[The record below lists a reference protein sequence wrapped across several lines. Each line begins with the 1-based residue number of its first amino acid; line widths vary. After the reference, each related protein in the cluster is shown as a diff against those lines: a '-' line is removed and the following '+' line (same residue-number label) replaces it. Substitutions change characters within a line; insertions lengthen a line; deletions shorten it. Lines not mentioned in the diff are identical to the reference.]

1 MAHVGTITGSMVLDP
16 SAYIAGLNRAA
27 QHTAAFQS
35 SIQAGTAGINA
46 FAKASQSMA
55 VGMSRL
61 NGSVYAS
68 MTAFYALS
76 RVVSSS
82 LGVFEEY
89 NNIIARISATAD
101 LSINSVTALS
111 ESFKKLNRELGGS
124 RTDLMKGVYRAV
136 QANFTTPEEFMP
148 IGAAAM
154 RLRTASGREID
165 TTKSADVISVIRNAL
180 GIKSGREGFITD
192 MLLRGRDIGR
202 YELTEMAS
210 ALGIPITLFG
220 NQFSAKLGP
229 EETLRQLIAILSS
242 ATQTGL
248 NPRTAAT
255 GTRRM
260 VEKTTRLMKYPEGIG
275 KNLTTALR
283 SMGFSSIS
291 EALNQGP
298 MAFLETISRLTGGS
312 PEALTHLGYGSRDI
326 MLLTSALRNNMGQT
340 REFYGKLA
348 PGEIG
353 GTTDKYLDRHKQT
366 WWYQRDRLRSAYE
379 DSQLKLMQAMIPV
392 LSSFAN
398 SLEVVNDL
406 FQALAPSIKRLIGLM
421 TIGAGFSILRNFYVR
436 STGGKFGAQG
446 SDNLMKNLPVMGA
459 WTPRTAD
466 YYGLRRIIVP
476 NKYVPPVKSPIGNQ
490 IYSGFGNIFRI
501 AHPSYYGGGISSVG
515 WRPLDS
521 NNAQGH
527 LIPIIPTP
535 QKIMPY
541 NIQNLNRKYN
551 SAFMNPNAKH
561 LNRVQIKS
569 KPFSVKAEQQR
580 AIDLYNWNL
589 RREALIAQNLALSAY
604 LRNAYG
610 PNRVLE
616 QATREM
622 QERWMW
628 GNQRRADGRPMY
640 TRGPVKK
647 YRLPPMRSSM
657 GMNKDWSSGR
667 SFVGQAIREGYPRMR
682 DNFYDSAFR
691 FLGRASD
698 NVQRFSE
705 GYGKAKGWLKESWLG
720 KGGAF
725 AFGGNEYRL
734 NRIQKMY
741 DARIEAANKAFVSGG
756 AGADRGADWMRDTA
770 RQVGVNPMAASRIAA
785 QHFNSTM
792 DQVTKNFNKAT
803 ASAANTAKWMSRV
816 SGVMSGLGSIGNLV
830 ALGAVIQLLS
840 DFINGLNSPK
850 PATKSGGV
858 IDLSK
863 AGKLHSI
870 NMLNPGNIW
879 DNIRFAADLI
889 GTTSDVGFDWL
900 SGGERNLA
908 EEVVDS
914 IHQRALKKGRIPKED
929 LSSNL
934 LQRLG
939 FDILRVTGIGG
950 FLNPSLF
957 EIMSTRKATLS
968 DSLERALRENFS
980 PLEQRQLRL
989 AGYGKMTPEL
999 QRSFEE
1005 FLKSGKLG
1013 NKYEGITHKDFGQR
1027 TNIPGRDPNETGYDI
1042 QTEFLTSF
1050 LKEMSSLGETIKK
1063 TTSSVKSF
1071 NMTAKQTD
1079 HIIEY
1084 LKNNYREYFLSFVSG
1099 AKQIETRGMLYD
1111 QQADRSLT
1119 PNEQSIWQSSGYR
1132 EKMAL
1137 AASDLFTPKHR
1148 FGGEDKFASFEN
1160 WAKQQKENERY
1171 SGFSEYEDAK
1181 RNYFKASSNE
1191 QTASML
1197 AVLLPKLA
1205 TLSTSDARKQL
1216 EGIYGGK
1223 LNLDNVG
1230 IDRLRN
1236 TDLSRYFSEKPRDQ
1250 LNSKSQFMSYGTT
1263 ETYNSIISMTPPE
1276 IIELQANRQAIL
1288 DLQEAITQNSDKLLR
1303 DFDGKFEKFVADKL
1317 DKIVEN
1323 TAILANAA
1331 LFGNTPDLVSSLDNG

>member
-1 MAHVGTITGSMVLDP
+1 MVLDP

-27 QHTAAFQS
+27 QHTAAFQN

-101 LSINSVTALS
+101 LSISSVTALS

-124 RTDLMKGVYRAV
+124 RIDLMKGVYRAV

-312 PEALTHLGYGSRDI
+312 PEALTQMGYGSRDI

-340 REFYGKLA
+340 REFYSKLA

-366 WWYQRDRLRSAYE
+366 WWYQRDRLRSAYL
-379 DSQLKLMQAMIPV
+379 DSQLKLMEAMIPV
-392 LSSFAN
+392 MSSFAN

-446 SDNLMKNLPVMGA
+446 SDNLMKNLPVMGVG
-459 WTPRTAD
+459 TPRTAD
-466 YYGLRRIIVP
+466 YYGLRRVIVP

-521 NNAQGH
+521 NNAQGQ

-569 KPFSVKAEQQR
+569 KSFSVKAEQQR

-589 RREALIAQNLALSAY
+589 QREALIAQNRARSSY

-610 PNRVLE
+610 PNRVLG

-622 QERWMW
+622 QEQWMW

-640 TRGPVKK
+640 TRAPDKK
-647 YRLPPMRSSM
+647 YRLPPMQSSM

-667 SFVGQAIREGYPRMR
+667 SFVGQAIREGYHRMKN
-682 DNFYDSAFR
+682 NFYDYAFR

-705 GYGKAKGWLKESWLG
+705 GYGKAKGWLKDSWLG

-741 DARIEAANKAFVSGG
+741 DARIEAANKAFVSGK
-756 AGADRGADWMRDTA
+756 AGADRGADWMRDIA
-770 RQVGVNPMAASRIAA
+770 RQSGVNPMAASRIAA

-792 DQVTKNFNKAT
+792 EQVTKNFNKAT

-816 SGVMSGLGSIGNLV
+816 SGVMGTIGSVANMAAIGGIFSLV
-830 ALGAVIQLLS
+830 ASFIEGLKGTGNFTKMVGGKIDMNSLVGRKTGLHDPLDVFQKSKQGMRMLGY
-840 DFINGLNSPK
+840 
-850 PATKSGGV
+850 
-858 IDLSK
+858 
-863 AGKLHSI
+863 
-870 NMLNPGNIW
+870 
-879 DNIRFAADLI
+879 
-889 GTTSDVGFDWL
+889 
-900 SGGERNLA
+900 
-908 EEVVDS
+908 
-914 IHQRALKKGRIPKED
+914 
-929 LSSNL
+929 
-934 LQRLG
+934 
-939 FDILRVTGIGG
+939 GIGG
-950 FLNPSLF
+950 LF
-957 EIMSTRKATLS
+957 GNSDWRQNIFDDMEKYNRARGYVLDENTGKFKKATYQ
-968 DSLERALRENFS
+968 DIVERTLRENFS
-980 PLEQRQLRL
+980 PKESRELRF
-989 AGYGKMTPEL
+989 AGYDKFTPENQREFEKWLGSKEGGGYTGGLPMDLL
-999 QRSFEE
+999 QSATTINGMPANEWFQEKISGFMRSQEVQSKVIEVTTKRIAEMGKAAEEAGKRITFASREYTVGFEHMGKLRDKTAPNKFAVEE
-1005 FLKSGKLG
+1005 FW
-1013 NKYEGITHKDFGQR
+1013 R
-1027 TNIPGRDPNETGYDI
+1027 
-1042 QTEFLTSF
+1042 
-1050 LKEMSSLGETIKK
+1050 
-1063 TTSSVKSF
+1063 
-1071 NMTAKQTD
+1071 
-1079 HIIEY
+1079 
-1084 LKNNYREYFLSFVSG
+1084 
-1099 AKQIETRGMLYD
+1099 
-1111 QQADRSLT
+1111 
-1119 PNEQSIWQSSGYR
+1119 
-1132 EKMAL
+1132 
-1137 AASDLFTPKHR
+1137 
-1148 FGGEDKFASFEN
+1148 
-1160 WAKQQKENERY
+1160 
-1171 SGFSEYEDAK
+1171 DAK
-1181 RNYFKASSNE
+1181 KKGAFPDMEAYNSRILDFYNNAGIMPDDYTGRGSKMFKGERPSAF
-1191 QTASML
+1191 
-1197 AVLLPKLA
+1197 
-1205 TLSTSDARKQL
+1205 
-1216 EGIYGGK
+1216 
-1223 LNLDNVG
+1223 
-1230 IDRLRN
+1230 IDRLLSDPSDVLFKNKTAMLGGSQDDMFNKRN
-1236 TDLSRYFSEKPRDQ
+1236 ALKVLEVLPMLVGANDSELSAMVQNIFGTSSAQNPFFEQAKNMFAMLDPSEFLGLIKVGEQFSAPVQKYSEA
-1250 LNSKSQFMSYGTT
+1250 LGYGTS
-1263 ETYNSIISMTPPE
+1263 EGYNAMLPYWADKEDKNE
-1276 IIELQANRQAIL
+1276 IFVKNWEG
-1288 DLQEAITQNSDKLLR
+1288 LL
-1303 DFDGKFEKFVADKL
+1303 KFVEEMDKKL
-1317 DKIVEN
+1317 SNIEVATQETV
-1323 TAILANAA
+1323 TAVYES
-1331 LFGNTPDLVSSLDNG
+1331 GE

>member
-1 MAHVGTITGSMVLDP
+1 MVLDP

-61 NGSVYAS
+61 NSSVYAS

-101 LSINSVTALS
+101 LSISSVTALS

-154 RLRTASGREID
+154 RLRTASGREIN

-210 ALGIPITLFG
+210 ALGIPITVFG

-248 NPRTAAT
+248 SPRVAAT
-255 GTRRM
+255 GMRRM
-260 VEKTTRLMKYPEGIG
+260 IQKTSRMAAAPEGIG
-275 KNLTTALR
+275 KNLTRALQG
-283 SMGFSSIS
+283 MGYGSIS
-291 EALNQGP
+291 EALNESPIALLHNLSTLSGGRQEI
-298 MAFLETISRLTGGS
+298 LTRLGFGDRES
-312 PEALTHLGYGSRDI
+312 
-326 MLLTSALRNNMGQT
+326 MLLASALRNNMGQT
-340 REFYGKLA
+340 RDFHNKLA
-348 PGEIG
+348 AGEIG
-353 GTTDKYLDRHKQT
+353 GTTYKYLDRHKQT

-379 DSQLKLMQAMIPV
+379 DSQLKLMEAMIPV
-392 LSSFAN
+392 LSTFAN

-436 STGGKFGAQG
+436 GTGGKFGAQG

-459 WTPRTAD
+459 GTPRTAD
-466 YYGLRRIIVP
+466 YYNPLRRIIVP

-490 IYSGFGNIFRI
+490 IYSPFGNIFRV

-515 WRPLDS
+515 WPPLDS
-521 NNAQGH
+521 NNAQGQV
-527 LIPIIPTP
+527 IPITP
-535 QKIMPY
+535 MTQKKKQY
-541 NIQNLNRKYN
+541 DIQLLNRKYN

-569 KPFSVKAEQQR
+569 KPFSEKAEQQR

-589 RREALIAQNLALSAY
+589 QREALIAQNRARSSY
-604 LRNAYG
+604 LRNAYE
-610 PNRVLE
+610 PNRVLR

-640 TRGPVKK
+640 TRGPDKK
-647 YRLPPMRSSM
+647 YRLPPMQSSM

-682 DNFYDSAFR
+682 DNFYDYAFR

-698 NVQRFSE
+698 NMQGFGE
-705 GYGKAKGWLKESWLG
+705 GYGKAKGWLKDSWLG

-741 DARIEAANKAFVSGG
+741 NERIEAANKAFVSGK
-756 AGADRGADWMRDTA
+756 AGAERGADWIRDTA
-770 RQVGVNPMAASRIAA
+770 RQGGVNPVAASRIAA

-803 ASAANTAKWMSRV
+803 ASAANTAKWMSRL
-816 SGVMSGLGSIGNLV
+816 SGVMGTIGSVANMAAIGGIFSLIASFIEGLK
-830 ALGAVIQLLS
+830 GAGEPRMV
-840 DFINGLNSPK
+840 D
-850 PATKSGGV
+850 
-858 IDLSK
+858 
-863 AGKLHSI
+863 GKLDMS
-870 NMLNPGNIW
+870 NAGQKGMRYNPM
-879 DNIRFAADLI
+879 
-889 GTTSDVGFDWL
+889 
-900 SGGERNLA
+900 NLF
-908 EEVVDS
+908 
-914 IHQRALKKGRIPKED
+914 KKGLQGSRMTGMAIRGLFGDDEYKKQIWKD
-929 LSSNL
+929 LYSYNRKKGL
-934 LQRLG
+934 LP
-939 FDILRVTGIGG
+939 DMVHGG
-950 FLNPSLF
+950 FK
-957 EIMSTRKATLS
+957 KATHQSAL
-968 DSLERALRENFS
+968 DIALRENFS
-980 PLEQRQLRL
+980 PVEREELSKKGLNIFDEKFK
-989 AGYGKMTPEL
+989 AGFEKWSDVKGILNPGFL
-999 QRSFEE
+999 QRENVTE
-1005 FLKSGKLG
+1005 KMGGPPMGGL
-1013 NKYEGITHKDFGQR
+1013 DFA
-1027 TNIPGRDPNETGYDI
+1027 I
-1042 QTEFLTSF
+1042 
-1050 LKEMSSLGETIKK
+1050 
-1063 TTSSVKSF
+1063 VKF
-1071 NMTAKQTD
+1071 T
-1079 HIIEY
+1079 EY
-1084 LKNNYREYFLSFVSG
+1084 LKHAGFEVEKFAQKVQSFRNEVSEGPAYTDRYMSYKRGTDMIKNRGELFDMQALRNMSPSDVQMWNSQTYRDMMKKAVGDLPQGDVFPENMFSSQYGGDTSKFFEERRRWETSGDSIDKETRDKNAVFGRYGDAANDFFRAAQKELRIRQLAQLLPMLPSMDRADARNALRNIYGDDLRLDDKGIDYLRNIDMSRFFSVKPYDKLGDRPQFATVGSVEGYNSMIATITPEVEELQVIREYLEKFNDMISENSKEEGRKFEDMFQNYVTQYLST
-1099 AKQIETRGMLYD
+1099 I
-1111 QQADRSLT
+1111 ADNT
-1119 PNEQSIWQSSGYR
+1119 G
-1132 EKMAL
+1132 KMAGKVPL
-1137 AASDLFTPKHR
+1137 
-1148 FGGEDKFASFEN
+1148 
-1160 WAKQQKENERY
+1160 
-1171 SGFSEYEDAK
+1171 
-1181 RNYFKASSNE
+1181 SNE
-1191 QTASML
+1191 
-1197 AVLLPKLA
+1197 VP
-1205 TLSTSDARKQL
+1205 D
-1216 EGIYGGK
+1216 Y
-1223 LNLDNVG
+1223 DN
-1230 IDRLRN
+1230 
-1236 TDLSRYFSEKPRDQ
+1236 P
-1250 LNSKSQFMSYGTT
+1250 
-1263 ETYNSIISMTPPE
+1263 
-1276 IIELQANRQAIL
+1276 
-1288 DLQEAITQNSDKLLR
+1288 
-1303 DFDGKFEKFVADKL
+1303 
-1317 DKIVEN
+1317 
-1323 TAILANAA
+1323 
-1331 LFGNTPDLVSSLDNG
+1331 

>member
-89 NNIIARISATAD
+89 NNIISRISATAD
-101 LSINSVTALS
+101 LSISSITALS

-260 VEKTTRLMKYPEGIG
+260 VEMTTRLMKSPEGIG

-298 MAFLETISRLTGGS
+298 MAFLETISRLTGGR
-312 PEALTHLGYGSRDI
+312 PEALTQMGYGSRDI

-353 GTTDKYLDRHKQT
+353 GTTDKYLDKHKQT

-379 DSQLKLMQAMIPV
+379 DSQLKLMEAMIPV

-436 STGGKFGAQG
+436 GTGGKFGAQG

-459 WTPRTAD
+459 GTPRTAE
-466 YYGLRRIIVP
+466 YYGLRKVNVAKRSAQLQTVPASQMMGPTGPLFPQRYNRRATDGRFVPRGYDIRDWRGGIVP
-476 NKYVPPVKSPIGNQ
+476 PSMMGSPVQ
-490 IYSGFGNIFRI
+490 Q
-501 AHPSYYGGGISSVG
+501 VG
-515 WRPLDS
+515 L
-521 NNAQGH
+521 G
-527 LIPIIPTP
+527 
-535 QKIMPY
+535 
-541 NIQNLNRKYN
+541 
-551 SAFMNPNAKH
+551 
-561 LNRVQIKS
+561 
-569 KPFSVKAEQQR
+569 
-580 AIDLYNWNL
+580 
-589 RREALIAQNLALSAY
+589 RRGA
-604 LRNAYG
+604 
-610 PNRVLE
+610 
-616 QATREM
+616 M
-622 QERWMW
+622 
-628 GNQRRADGRPMY
+628 
-640 TRGPVKK
+640 
-647 YRLPPMRSSM
+647 
-657 GMNKDWSSGR
+657 
-667 SFVGQAIREGYPRMR
+667 
-682 DNFYDSAFR
+682 YDSASR
-691 FLGRASD
+691 FFGRASD

-741 DARIEAANKAFVSGG
+741 DARIEAANKAFVSGK

-770 RQVGVNPMAASRIAA
+770 RQSGVNPVAASRIAA

-803 ASAANTAKWMSRV
+803 ASAANTAKWMSRL

-830 ALGAVIQLLS
+830 ALGGIIQLLS
-840 DFINGLNSPK
+840 SFVSGLAGATSKSTSNAVVDMSEMGTRQNRYGLNDLWGRANMGLRFIGYALGGK
-850 PATKSGGV
+850 GWRDDVAT
-858 IDLSK
+858 DLRGEKRKRGFIYDMDKRDFRAANMQDVVEYAIREKISVK
-863 AGKLHSI
+863 DSRGLIRAGYNKNTGDI
-870 NMLNPGNIW
+870 QN
-879 DNIRFAADLI
+879 RFEKWLRSEGIEGITQPRFLQSTLQD
-889 GTTSDVGFDWL
+889 GTSGFDFTV
-900 SGGERNLA
+900 NKYA
-908 EEVVDS
+908 
-914 IHQRALKKGRIPKED
+914 
-929 LSSNL
+929 
-934 LQRLG
+934 
-939 FDILRVTGIGG
+939 
-950 FLNPSLF
+950 
-957 EIMSTRKATLS
+957 
-968 DSLERALRENFS
+968 
-980 PLEQRQLRL
+980 
-989 AGYGKMTPEL
+989 
-999 QRSFEE
+999 E
-1005 FLKSGKLG
+1005 FLKTQ
-1013 NKYEGITHKDFGQR
+1013 EVQADVA
-1027 TNIPGRDPNETGYDI
+1027 
-1042 QTEFLTSF
+1042 
-1050 LKEMSSLGETIKK
+1050 KK
-1063 TTSSVKSF
+1063 TTEWLEKMGITARGAAASLALVKNF
-1071 NMTAKQTD
+1071 NMTPKQTD
-1079 HIIEY
+1079 HIVEY
-1084 LKNNYREYFLSFVSG
+1084 LKNNYREYFSRFISG

-1137 AASDLFTPKHR
+1137 AASGLFTPKHR

-1171 SGFSEYEDAK
+1171 SGFGEYEDAK
-1181 RNYFKASSNE
+1181 RNYFEASSKE

-1216 EGIYGGK
+1216 EAVYGGK
-1223 LNLDNVG
+1223 LNLDDVG

-1250 LNSKSQFMSYGTT
+1250 LNSKSQFMGYGTT
-1263 ETYNSIISMTPPE
+1263 ETYNSIVSMTPPE
-1276 IIELQANRQAIL
+1276 IIELQANRKAIL
-1288 DLQEAITQNSDKLLR
+1288 DLQEAITQDSDKLLQ

-1317 DKIVEN
+1317 DKIVDN
-1323 TAILANAA
+1323 TAISANAA
-1331 LFGNTPDLVSSLDNG
+1331 LFGNTPDFVPSLD

>member
-1 MAHVGTITGSMVLDP
+1 MVLDP

-27 QHTAAFQS
+27 QHTANFQS

-46 FAKASQSMA
+46 FGKASQSMA

-89 NNIIARISATAD
+89 NNIISRISATAD
-101 LSINSVTALS
+101 LSIDSVTALS

-154 RLRTASGREID
+154 RLRTASGREIN
-165 TTKSADVISVIRNAL
+165 TTKSADVISVIRNSL

-260 VEKTTRLMKYPEGIG
+260 VEKTTRLMKSPEGMG

-312 PEALTHLGYGSRDI
+312 PEALTHMGYGSRDI

-353 GTTDKYLDRHKQT
+353 GTTDKYLDKHKQT

-379 DSQLKLMQAMIPV
+379 DSQLKLMEAMIPV

-421 TIGAGFSILRNFYVR
+421 TIGAGFSILRNFYER
-436 STGGKFGAQG
+436 YAGGKFGAQG

-459 WTPRTAD
+459 GTPRTAD
-466 YYGLRRIIVP
+466 DYGLRKINVADYNAKQIRLAKEKGFSLSQNNGFYYSNRDKSGRFVAATPTRNRYSRRATNGQFVPRDYDIRDWRGGIVP
-476 NKYVPPVKSPIGNQ
+476 PSMMGSPVQ
-490 IYSGFGNIFRI
+490 Q
-501 AHPSYYGGGISSVG
+501 GGLGRRG
-515 WRPLDS
+515 
-521 NNAQGH
+521 A
-527 LIPIIPTP
+527 
-535 QKIMPY
+535 MY
-541 NIQNLNRKYN
+541 A
-551 SAFMNPNAKH
+551 SA
-561 LNRVQIKS
+561 S
-569 KPFSVKAEQQR
+569 
-580 AIDLYNWNL
+580 
-589 RREALIAQNLALSAY
+589 
-604 LRNAYG
+604 
-610 PNRVLE
+610 
-616 QATREM
+616 
-622 QERWMW
+622 
-628 GNQRRADGRPMY
+628 
-640 TRGPVKK
+640 
-647 YRLPPMRSSM
+647 
-657 GMNKDWSSGR
+657 
-667 SFVGQAIREGYPRMR
+667 
-682 DNFYDSAFR
+682 R
-691 FLGRASD
+691 FFGRASD
-698 NVQRFSE
+698 NLRGFGE
-705 GYGKAKGWLKESWLG
+705 GYGKAKGWLKDSWLV

-734 NRIQKMY
+734 NSIQKRY
-741 DARIEAANKAFVSGG
+741 DERIEAANKAFVSGK
-756 AGADRGADWMRDTA
+756 AGAERGADWMRDTA
-770 RQVGVNPMAASRIAA
+770 RQSGVNPVAASRIAA

-803 ASAANTAKWMSRV
+803 ASAANTAKWMGRL
-816 SGVMSGLGSIGNLV
+816 SGVMSGFGSV
-830 ALGAVIQLLS
+830 ANMVAIGAVIQLLS
-840 DFINGLNSPK
+840 EFIDNLNSPR

-863 AGKLHSI
+863 AGKLHSTG
-870 NMLNPGNIW
+870 MLNPGNMWGNVI
-879 DNIRFAADLI
+879 NAAGLV
-889 GTTSDVGFDWL
+889 GTNVGVLFDRL
-900 SGGERNLA
+900 SGGERDVS
-908 EEVVDS
+908 EEVVGG
-914 IHQRALKKGRIPKED
+914 IHERALKKGRIAEED
-929 LSSNL
+929 LSFAKDL
-934 LQRLG
+934 ETIFELVRIIPI
-939 FDILRVTGIGG
+939 FGG
-950 FLNPSLF
+950 YLNAAMF
-957 EIMSTRKATLS
+957 ENMSTRKATLS

-980 PLEQRQLRL
+980 PLEQRQLRF

-1005 FLKSGKLG
+1005 FALSGKLG
-1013 NKYEGITHKDFGQR
+1013 NKYEGITDKDFGQR
-1027 TNIPGRDPNETGYDI
+1027 TNIPGRNPKETGYDL

-1050 LKEMSSLGETIKK
+1050 LRSKDVEQKVTEVTTKRIAEMGKAAEEAGKTVINWKDVMSGRSEANPMYDYSGRYMNYKRGTDVIKSRGELFDMQALRNMSPYDVQMWNSQTYRDMMKKAVADFPQGEDSLNPFRRKDHMNLWKYNLEKKSYEATGDVANKEIRDKDKVFGKYGDAANDFFKAAQDERRIGQLAQLLPMLSGMDP
-1063 TTSSVKSF
+1063 TTAKRALTNIYGDDLRLDEKGIDYLRNIDLSKYFSVKP
-1071 NMTAKQTD
+1071 
-1079 HIIEY
+1079 
-1084 LKNNYREYFLSFVSG
+1084 
-1099 AKQIETRGMLYD
+1099 YD
-1111 QQADRSLT
+1111 KLGDR
-1119 PNEQSIWQSSGYR
+1119 PQ
-1132 EKMAL
+1132 
-1137 AASDLFTPKHR
+1137 
-1148 FGGEDKFASFEN
+1148 FATVGS
-1160 WAKQQKENERY
+1160 
-1171 SGFSEYEDAK
+1171 
-1181 RNYFKASSNE
+1181 
-1191 QTASML
+1191 
-1197 AVLLPKLA
+1197 V
-1205 TLSTSDARKQL
+1205 
-1216 EGIYGGK
+1216 EG
-1223 LNLDNVG
+1223 
-1230 IDRLRN
+1230 
-1236 TDLSRYFSEKPRDQ
+1236 
-1250 LNSKSQFMSYGTT
+1250 
-1263 ETYNSIISMTPPE
+1263 YNSMISMTTPE
-1276 IIELQANRQAIL
+1276 VEELQAIRDAVKNLNDIISE
-1288 DLQEAITQNSDKLLR
+1288 DDKQTRRLFEN
-1303 DFDGKFEKFVADKL
+1303 DFQDYVKTHLEKIANNTGKMAGDVPLSTEQPNF
-1317 DKIVEN
+1317 
-1323 TAILANAA
+1323 
-1331 LFGNTPDLVSSLDNG
+1331 DNP

>member
-1 MAHVGTITGSMVLDP
+1 MVLDP

-61 NGSVYAS
+61 NSSVYAS

-260 VEKTTRLMKYPEGIG
+260 VEMTTRLMKSPEGIG

-298 MAFLETISRLTGGS
+298 MAFLETISRLTGGR
-312 PEALTHLGYGSRDI
+312 PEALTQMGYGSRDI

-353 GTTDKYLDRHKQT
+353 GTTDKYLDKHKQT

-379 DSQLKLMQAMIPV
+379 DSQLKLMEAMIPV

-406 FQALAPSIKRLIGLM
+406 FQALAPSIKQLIGLI
-421 TIGAGFSILRNFYVR
+421 TLGAGTSILKNFFIR
-436 STGGKFGAQG
+436 GSGGGVGGGHNSFAMSPPRLENFGRIGPDFFSRGIRKPVIGTPAQ
-446 SDNLMKNLPVMGA
+446 
-459 WTPRTAD
+459 RT
-466 YYGLRRIIVP
+466 Y
-476 NKYVPPVKSPIGNQ
+476 GNQ
-490 IYSGFGNIFRI
+490 IYGGSGNVFGIV
-501 AHPSYYGGGISSVG
+501 HPSYYGGGISPVG
-515 WRPLDS
+515 WRPLNGSLASSSGVSRGVVRYNRRDTEGRFVPS
-521 NNAQGH
+521 WYNIRNAQGQ
-527 LIPIIPTP
+527 LIPMSQNRMPPVSNPTFRERMLDRVGGAAMWVSNALNNLPSYGSIPGMTSAIKAGAFMFGG
-535 QKIMPY
+535 QDYRIER
-541 NIQNLNRKYN
+541 IQDKYN
-551 SAFMNPNAKH
+551 
-561 LNRVQIKS
+561 
-569 KPFSVKAEQQR
+569 
-580 AIDLYNWNL
+580 
-589 RREALIAQNLALSAY
+589 
-604 LRNAYG
+604 
-610 PNRVLE
+610 
-616 QATREM
+616 
-622 QERWMW
+622 
-628 GNQRRADGRPMY
+628 
-640 TRGPVKK
+640 
-647 YRLPPMRSSM
+647 
-657 GMNKDWSSGR
+657 
-667 SFVGQAIREGYPRMR
+667 
-682 DNFYDSAFR
+682 
-691 FLGRASD
+691 
-698 NVQRFSE
+698 
-705 GYGKAKGWLKESWLG
+705 
-720 KGGAF
+720 
-725 AFGGNEYRL
+725 
-734 NRIQKMY
+734 
-741 DARIEAANKAFVSGG
+741 
-756 AGADRGADWMRDTA
+756 
-770 RQVGVNPMAASRIAA
+770 SRIAA
-785 QHFNSTM
+785 ANEALKSERMSAHRSASGLYKTLTGAGMGDMRAAGEAANYLHKALDDLNKKF
-792 DQVTKNFNKAT
+792 DQTT
-803 ASAANTAKWMSRV
+803 ASAQRSARNM
-816 SGVMSGLGSIGNLV
+816 SGVASAFSTLGSVANMAKIG
-830 ALGAVIQLLS
+830 VIIKVVS
-840 DFINGLNSPK
+840 DLIDGLNLSG
-850 PATKSGGV
+850 KSSKHADV
-858 IDLSK
+858 VDLSK
-863 AGKLHSI
+863 AGTEGGKLFD
-870 NMLNPGNIW
+870 LNDIFRRWSDDIKYAVAFLEGYANLKTKSE
-879 DNIRFAADLI
+879 NTDLI
-889 GTTSDVGFDWL
+889 MPHVISRQASLGYVLNEDYNPKGFEFTFKPTIADRLFRPATLEDAMKSAFRENL
-900 SGGERNLA
+900 S
-908 EEVVDS
+908 
-914 IHQRALKKGRIPKED
+914 PKEQTK
-929 LSSNL
+929 L
-934 LQRLG
+934 
-939 FDILRVTGIGG
+939 T
-950 FLNPSLF
+950 
-957 EIMSTRKATLS
+957 K
-968 DSLERALRENFS
+968 
-980 PLEQRQLRL
+980 
-989 AGYGKMTPEL
+989 AGYNELTPKVKRE
-999 QRSFEE
+999 FEDY
-1005 FLKSGKLG
+1005 LMSGKLG
-1013 NKYEGITHKDFGQR
+1013 QKYTGVTEPGWGQR
-1027 TNIPGRDPNETGYDI
+1027 TNIE
-1042 QTEFLTSF
+1042 EFGGKSGHQVRIDFFTSF
-1050 LKEMSSLGETIKK
+1050 LKEMSSLDETIKK

-1079 HIIEY
+1079 HIVEY
-1084 LKNNYREYFLSFVSG
+1084 LENNYRAYFMSFISG

-1137 AASDLFTPKHR
+1137 AASGLFTPKHR

-1171 SGFSEYEDAK
+1171 SGFDKYEDAK
-1181 RNYFKASSNE
+1181 RNYFEASSNE

-1216 EGIYGGK
+1216 EGIYGRN
-1223 LNLDNVG
+1223 LNLDDVG

-1263 ETYNSIISMTPPE
+1263 ETYNSIVSMTPPE
-1276 IIELQANRQAIL
+1276 IIELQANRKAIL
-1288 DLQEAITQNSDKLLR
+1288 DLQEAITQNSNELLR
-1303 DFDGKFEKFVADKL
+1303 DFDGKFEKFVAGRL
-1317 DKIVEN
+1317 DQIVEN
-1323 TAILANAA
+1323 TAILAEAA
-1331 LFGNTPDLVSSLDNG
+1331 LFGNTPDFVPSLD

>member
-1 MAHVGTITGSMVLDP
+1 MVLDP

-89 NNIIARISATAD
+89 NNIISRISATAD
-101 LSINSVTALS
+101 LSISSVTALS

-154 RLRTASGREID
+154 RLRTASGREIN
-165 TTKSADVISVIRNAL
+165 TTKSADVISVIRNSL

-260 VEKTTRLMKYPEGIG
+260 VEKTTRLMKSPEGIG

-353 GTTDKYLDRHKQT
+353 GTTDKYLDKHKQT

-436 STGGKFGAQG
+436 GTGGKFGAQG

-459 WTPRTAD
+459 GTPRTAD
-466 YYGLRRIIVP
+466 YYGLRKVNVAKRSAQLQRVPASQIMGPTGPLFPQRYNRRATDGRFVPRGYDIRDWRGGIVP
-476 NKYVPPVKSPIGNQ
+476 PSKMGSPV
-490 IYSGFGNIFRI
+490 
-501 AHPSYYGGGISSVG
+501 
-515 WRPLDS
+515 
-521 NNAQGH
+521 
-527 LIPIIPTP
+527 
-535 QKIMPY
+535 
-541 NIQNLNRKYN
+541 
-551 SAFMNPNAKH
+551 
-561 LNRVQIKS
+561 
-569 KPFSVKAEQQR
+569 QQV
-580 AIDLYNWNL
+580 DLG
-589 RREALIAQNLALSAY
+589 RRGA
-604 LRNAYG
+604 
-610 PNRVLE
+610 
-616 QATREM
+616 M
-622 QERWMW
+622 
-628 GNQRRADGRPMY
+628 
-640 TRGPVKK
+640 
-647 YRLPPMRSSM
+647 
-657 GMNKDWSSGR
+657 
-667 SFVGQAIREGYPRMR
+667 
-682 DNFYDSAFR
+682 YDSVSR

-698 NVQRFSE
+698 NMQRFGE
-705 GYGKAKGWLKESWLG
+705 GYGKAKGWLKDSWLG

-734 NRIQKMY
+734 NRIQKGY
-741 DARIEAANKAFVSGG
+741 DERIEAANKAFVSGK
-756 AGADRGADWMRDTA
+756 AGAERGADWMRDTA
-770 RQVGVNPMAASRIAA
+770 RQSGVNPVAASRIAA

-803 ASAANTAKWMSRV
+803 ASAANTAKWMSRL
-816 SGVMSGLGSIGNLV
+816 SGVMGTIGSVANMAAIGGIFSLVASFLEGLKGTGNFTKMVGGKTDMNSLVGRKTGLYDPLDVFQRSKQGMRMLGYGISGIFGNSDWRQNIFDDMEKYNRARGYVLDENTGKFKKATYQDIVERTLRENFTPIETRELRFAGYDKFTPEKQREFEKWLGSKEGGGYTGGLPMDLLQSATTINGMPANEWFQEKISGFMRSQEVQSKVTEVTTKRIAEMGKAAEEAGKKITFASPEYAEQTKLIAKGEAGLAFARLSSYDTMFALDKMQMKPYQTGRGAEWNAAYDQGVSSFIRKFLLDTVDHAHWGDDVLEEKRLRLGVGVKDRKLDPYSRVQGLNDRLRKMRFLAKHGTNLQDRSKV
-830 ALGAVIQLLS
+830 TDEMIVSAFGLDKDNLEPAMLKQIVSQVRGLDPSQWTEMFSPQKAPFSDARYYGTQQGYNATLERKEDPFKVELLAERLGA
-840 DFINGLNSPK
+840 
-850 PATKSGGV
+850 
-858 IDLSK
+858 
-863 AGKLHSI
+863 
-870 NMLNPGNIW
+870 
-879 DNIRFAADLI
+879 
-889 GTTSDVGFDWL
+889 
-900 SGGERNLA
+900 
-908 EEVVDS
+908 VVDS
-914 IHQRALKKGRIPKED
+914 ITATEKE
-929 LSSNL
+929 
-934 LQRLG
+934 
-939 FDILRVTGIGG
+939 
-950 FLNPSLF
+950 
-957 EIMSTRKATLS
+957 
-968 DSLERALRENFS
+968 
-980 PLEQRQLRL
+980 
-989 AGYGKMTPEL
+989 
-999 QRSFEE
+999 
-1005 FLKSGKLG
+1005 
-1013 NKYEGITHKDFGQR
+1013 
-1027 TNIPGRDPNETGYDI
+1027 
-1042 QTEFLTSF
+1042 
-1050 LKEMSSLGETIKK
+1050 
-1063 TTSSVKSF
+1063 
-1071 NMTAKQTD
+1071 TAKNMDKLEADLPGLIQQGTVD
-1079 HIIEY
+1079 IVTAINR
-1084 LKNNYREYFLSFVSG
+1084 LDVQNASG
-1099 AKQIETRGMLYD
+1099 G
-1111 QQADRSLT
+1111 
-1119 PNEQSIWQSSGYR
+1119 W
-1132 EKMAL
+1132 
-1137 AASDLFTPKHR
+1137 
-1148 FGGEDKFASFEN
+1148 
-1160 WAKQQKENERY
+1160 
-1171 SGFSEYEDAK
+1171 
-1181 RNYFKASSNE
+1181 
-1191 QTASML
+1191 
-1197 AVLLPKLA
+1197 
-1205 TLSTSDARKQL
+1205 LST
-1216 EGIYGGK
+1216 ET
-1223 LNLDNVG
+1223 NV
-1230 IDRLRN
+1230 
-1236 TDLSRYFSEKPRDQ
+1236 
-1250 LNSKSQFMSYGTT
+1250 
-1263 ETYNSIISMTPPE
+1263 
-1276 IIELQANRQAIL
+1276 AI
-1288 DLQEAITQNSDKLLR
+1288 
-1303 DFDGKFEKFVADKL
+1303 V
-1317 DKIVEN
+1317 
-1323 TAILANAA
+1323 
-1331 LFGNTPDLVSSLDNG
+1331 

>member
-35 SIQAGTAGINA
+35 SILAGTAGINA
-46 FAKASQSMA
+46 FAKASQSIA

-101 LSINSVTALS
+101 LSISSVTALS

-260 VEKTTRLMKYPEGIG
+260 VEKTTRLMKSPEGIG

-312 PEALTHLGYGSRDI
+312 PEALTQMGYGSRDI

-340 REFYGKLA
+340 REFYSKLA
-348 PGEIG
+348 PGEIS

-366 WWYQRDRLRSAYE
+366 WWYQRDRLRSAYL
-379 DSQLKLMQAMIPV
+379 DSQLKLMEAMIPV
-392 LSSFAN
+392 LSTFAN

-406 FQALAPSIKRLIGLM
+406 FQALAPSIKQLIGLIALG
-421 TIGAGFSILRNFYVR
+421 TGASILKNFYVR
-436 STGGKFGAQG
+436 AGGKFGGGHNSFAMSPPRLENFGRIGPDFFSRGIRKPVIRTPAQ
-446 SDNLMKNLPVMGA
+446 
-459 WTPRTAD
+459 RT
-466 YYGLRRIIVP
+466 Y
-476 NKYVPPVKSPIGNQ
+476 GNQ
-490 IYSGFGNIFRI
+490 IYGGSGNVFGI

-515 WRPLDS
+515 WRPLNS
-521 NNAQGH
+521 NLASSSGISRGAVRYNRRDTEGRFVPSWYNIRNAQGQ
-527 LIPIIPTP
+527 LIPMSQNRMSPVSNPTFRERMLDRVGGAAMWASNALNNLPSYRSIPGMTSAIKAGAFMFGG
-535 QKIMPY
+535 QDYRIER
-541 NIQNLNRKYN
+541 IQDKYN
-551 SAFMNPNAKH
+551 
-561 LNRVQIKS
+561 
-569 KPFSVKAEQQR
+569 
-580 AIDLYNWNL
+580 
-589 RREALIAQNLALSAY
+589 
-604 LRNAYG
+604 
-610 PNRVLE
+610 
-616 QATREM
+616 
-622 QERWMW
+622 
-628 GNQRRADGRPMY
+628 
-640 TRGPVKK
+640 
-647 YRLPPMRSSM
+647 
-657 GMNKDWSSGR
+657 
-667 SFVGQAIREGYPRMR
+667 
-682 DNFYDSAFR
+682 
-691 FLGRASD
+691 
-698 NVQRFSE
+698 
-705 GYGKAKGWLKESWLG
+705 
-720 KGGAF
+720 
-725 AFGGNEYRL
+725 
-734 NRIQKMY
+734 
-741 DARIEAANKAFVSGG
+741 
-756 AGADRGADWMRDTA
+756 
-770 RQVGVNPMAASRIAA
+770 SRIAA
-785 QHFNSTM
+785 ANEALKSERMSAHRSASGLYKTLTGAGMGDMRAAGEAANYL
-792 DQVTKNFNKAT
+792 NKALDDLNKKFDQTT
-803 ASAANTAKWMSRV
+803 ASAQRSARNM
-816 SGVMSGLGSIGNLV
+816 SGVASAFSTLGSVANMAKIG
-830 ALGAVIQLLS
+830 VIIKVIS
-840 DFINGLNSPK
+840 DLIAGLNLSG
-850 PATKSGGV
+850 KSSKHAGV
-858 IDLSK
+858 VDLSK
-863 AGKLHSI
+863 AGKKGGKLLDLEDVFRRWSDDIKYASAFLEGYANLKTKSELTDLIMPHVISRQASLGYVL
-870 NMLNPGNIW
+870 NEDLNPK
-879 DNIRFAADLI
+879 
-889 GTTSDVGFDWL
+889 GFDSSLMQIADGLFFIPIPIADKLFRPATLEDAMKTAFRKNL
-900 SGGERNLA
+900 S
-908 EEVVDS
+908 
-914 IHQRALKKGRIPKED
+914 PKEQTK
-929 LSSNL
+929 L
-934 LQRLG
+934 
-939 FDILRVTGIGG
+939 
-950 FLNPSLF
+950 
-957 EIMSTRKATLS
+957 TR
-968 DSLERALRENFS
+968 
-980 PLEQRQLRL
+980 
-989 AGYGKMTPEL
+989 AGYNELTPKVKRE
-999 QRSFEE
+999 FEDY
-1005 FLKSGKLG
+1005 LMSGKLG
-1013 NKYEGITHKDFGQR
+1013 QKYTGVTEPGWGQR
-1027 TNIPGRDPNETGYDI
+1027 TNIE
-1042 QTEFLTSF
+1042 EFGGKSGHQVRIDFFTSF
-1050 LKEMSSLGETIKK
+1050 LKEMSRLGETIKK
-1063 TTSSVKSF
+1063 TTSSVKNF
-1071 NMTAKQTD
+1071 NMSAKQTD
-1079 HIIEY
+1079 HIFEY
-1084 LKNNYREYFLSFVSG
+1084 LKNNYRAYFSIFTSG

-1148 FGGEDKFASFEN
+1148 FGPEDRFASFEN
-1160 WAKQQKENERY
+1160 WVKQEEYLAKQKKEKEIY
-1171 SGFSEYEDAK
+1171 SGFDKYEDAK
-1181 RNYFKASSNE
+1181 RNYFEASSNE

-1197 AVLLPKLA
+1197 AVLLPKLSM
-1205 TLSTSDARKQL
+1205 LSRSDARKQL
-1216 EGIYGGK
+1216 WGIYGRN
-1223 LNLDNVG
+1223 LNLDDVG

-1236 TDLSRYFSEKPRDQ
+1236 IDLSRYFSVKPKDQ

-1263 ETYNSIISMTPPE
+1263 ETYNSIFSMTPPE
-1276 IIELQANRQAIL
+1276 IIELKANREAIL
-1288 DLQEAITQNSDKLLR
+1288 DLQERITQNTDELLQ
-1303 DFDGKFEKFVADKL
+1303 DFDNKFEKFVADKL

-1323 TAILANAA
+1323 TAISANVA
-1331 LFGNTPDLVSSLDNG
+1331 LFGNTPDFVPSLD

>member
-16 SAYIAGLNRAA
+16 SAYIAALNRAA

-46 FAKASQSMA
+46 FAKASQSMT

-61 NGSVYAS
+61 NSSVYAS

-124 RTDLMKGVYRAV
+124 RIDLMKGVYRAV

-220 NQFSAKLGP
+220 NQFAGKLGP

-312 PEALTHLGYGSRDI
+312 PEALTQMGYGSRDI

-340 REFYGKLA
+340 RDFYSKLA

-366 WWYQRDRLRSAYE
+366 WWYQRDRLRSAYL
-379 DSQLKLMQAMIPV
+379 DSQLKLMEAMIPV
-392 LSSFAN
+392 MSSFAN

-459 WTPRTAD
+459 GTPRTAE
-466 YYGLRRIIVP
+466 YYGLRRVIVP

-521 NNAQGH
+521 NNAQGQ
-527 LIPIIPTP
+527 LIPMS
-535 QKIMPY
+535 QNIMPY

-551 SAFMNPNAKH
+551 SAFMKPKAKH

-589 RREALIAQNLALSAY
+589 QREALIAQNRARSFY

-647 YRLPPMRSSM
+647 YRLPPMQSSM

-682 DNFYDSAFR
+682 DNFYDYAFR

-741 DARIEAANKAFVSGG
+741 DARIEAANKAFVSGK
-756 AGADRGADWMRDTA
+756 AGADRGADWMRDIA
-770 RQVGVNPMAASRIAA
+770 RQSGVNPMAASRIAA

-803 ASAANTAKWMSRV
+803 ASAANTAKWMSRL
-816 SGVMSGLGSIGNLV
+816 SGVMGGLGSVGNLV

-863 AGKLHSI
+863 AGKLHST
-870 NMLNPGNIW
+870 NMLNW
-879 DNIRFAADLI
+879 DNIRYAAELI
-889 GTTSDVGFDWL
+889 GTAIDVGFDWL
-900 SGGERNLA
+900 SGGERNFA
-908 EEVVDS
+908 EEVVGG
-914 IHQRALKKGRIPKED
+914 IHERALKKGRIAKED
-929 LSSNL
+929 LSPNL

-939 FDILRVTGIGG
+939 FGILQYTPGAGG
-950 FLNPSLF
+950 FLNAPLF

-968 DSLERALRENFS
+968 DALERALRENFS

-1050 LKEMSSLGETIKK
+1050 LRSKEVEQKVTEV
-1063 TTSSVKSF
+1063 TTKRIAEMGKAAEEAGKRIRIAFAS
-1071 NMTAKQTD
+1071 
-1079 HIIEY
+1079 
-1084 LKNNYREYFLSFVSG
+1084 REYTVGFEHMDKLRDKT
-1099 AKQIETRGMLYD
+1099 A
-1111 QQADRSLT
+1111 
-1119 PNEQSIWQSSGYR
+1119 PN
-1132 EKMAL
+1132 
-1137 AASDLFTPKHR
+1137 
-1148 FGGEDKFASFEN
+1148 KFAVEEF
-1160 WAKQQKENERY
+1160 WR
-1171 SGFSEYEDAK
+1171 DAK
-1181 RNYFKASSNE
+1181 KKGAFPDMEAYNSRILDFYNNAGIMPDDYTGRGSKMFKGERPSAF
-1191 QTASML
+1191 
-1197 AVLLPKLA
+1197 
-1205 TLSTSDARKQL
+1205 
-1216 EGIYGGK
+1216 
-1223 LNLDNVG
+1223 
-1230 IDRLRN
+1230 IDRLLSDPSDVIFKNKIAMLGGSQDDMFNKRN
-1236 TDLSRYFSEKPRDQ
+1236 ALKVLEVLPMLGGANDSELSAMIQNIFGTSSAQNPFFEQAKNMFAMLDPSEFLGLTKVGEQFSAPVQKYSEA
-1250 LNSKSQFMSYGTT
+1250 LGYGTS
-1263 ETYNSIISMTPPE
+1263 EGYNAMLPYWADKEDKNE
-1276 IIELQANRQAIL
+1276 IFVKNWEG
-1288 DLQEAITQNSDKLLR
+1288 LLR
-1303 DFDGKFEKFVADKL
+1303 FVEEMDKKL
-1317 DKIVEN
+1317 SNIEVATQETVIAVN
-1323 TAILANAA
+1323 ES
-1331 LFGNTPDLVSSLDNG
+1331 GE

>member
-16 SAYIAGLNRAA
+16 SAYIAALNRAA

-101 LSINSVTALS
+101 LSISSVTALS

-124 RTDLMKGVYRAV
+124 RIDLMKGVYRAV

-220 NQFSAKLGP
+220 NQFAGKLGP

-312 PEALTHLGYGSRDI
+312 PEALTQMGYGSRDI

-353 GTTDKYLDRHKQT
+353 GTTDKYLDKHKQT

-392 LSSFAN
+392 MSSFAN

-459 WTPRTAD
+459 GTPRTAE

-521 NNAQGH
+521 NNAQGQ
-527 LIPIIPTP
+527 LIPMS
-535 QKIMPY
+535 QNIMPY

-589 RREALIAQNLALSAY
+589 QREALIAQNRALSAY

-647 YRLPPMRSSM
+647 YRLPPIQSSM

-667 SFVGQAIREGYPRMR
+667 SFVGQAIREGYPLMKI
-682 DNFYDSAFR
+682 NFYDYASR
-691 FLGRASD
+691 FLGRVSD

-741 DARIEAANKAFVSGG
+741 DARIEAANKAFVSGK
-756 AGADRGADWMRDTA
+756 AGAKRGEDWMRDTA

-785 QHFNSTM
+785 HHFNSTM

-803 ASAANTAKWMSRV
+803 ASAANTAKWMSRL
-816 SGVMSGLGSIGNLV
+816 SGVMGGLGSVANMV
-830 ALGAVIQLLS
+830 ALGGIFQLLS
-840 DFINGLNSPK
+840 SFVSGLAG
-850 PATKSGGV
+850 ATSKSTSNAVVDMSEMGTRQNLYSLKDSWWLANMGLRFLGYFLGGDGWRDD
-858 IDLSK
+858 IATD
-863 AGKLHSI
+863 
-870 NMLNPGNIW
+870 MLNEHRKRGFIYDMNKRNFRAANMQ
-879 DNIRFAADLI
+879 DVVEYAIREKISVKDSRGLI
-889 GTTSDVGFDWL
+889 RAGYNKITGDIQNRFEKWLRSEGIEGITQPRFLQSTLEDGTSGFDFTV
-900 SGGERNLA
+900 NKYA
-908 EEVVDS
+908 
-914 IHQRALKKGRIPKED
+914 
-929 LSSNL
+929 
-934 LQRLG
+934 
-939 FDILRVTGIGG
+939 
-950 FLNPSLF
+950 
-957 EIMSTRKATLS
+957 
-968 DSLERALRENFS
+968 
-980 PLEQRQLRL
+980 
-989 AGYGKMTPEL
+989 
-999 QRSFEE
+999 E
-1005 FLKSGKLG
+1005 FLKTQ
-1013 NKYEGITHKDFGQR
+1013 EVQADVA
-1027 TNIPGRDPNETGYDI
+1027 
-1042 QTEFLTSF
+1042 
-1050 LKEMSSLGETIKK
+1050 KK
-1063 TTSSVKSF
+1063 TTEWLEKMGITAREAAASLALVKNF
-1071 NMTAKQTD
+1071 NMSPKQTD
-1079 HIIEY
+1079 HIVEY
-1084 LKNNYREYFLSFVSG
+1084 LKNNYRAYFSIFTSG

-1148 FGGEDKFASFEN
+1148 FGPEDRFASFEN
-1160 WAKQQKENERY
+1160 WLKQEEYLAKQKKEKEIY
-1171 SGFSEYEDAK
+1171 SGFDKYEDAK
-1181 RNYFKASSNE
+1181 RNYFEASSNE

-1197 AVLLPKLA
+1197 AVLLPKLPM
-1205 TLSTSDARKQL
+1205 LSRSDARRQL
-1216 EGIYGGK
+1216 EGIYGRN
-1223 LNLDNVG
+1223 LNLDDVG

-1236 TDLSRYFSEKPRDQ
+1236 IDLSRYFSEKPRDQ

-1263 ETYNSIISMTPPE
+1263 ETYNSIVSMTPPE
-1276 IIELQANRQAIL
+1276 IIELKANREAIL
-1288 DLQEAITQNSDKLLR
+1288 DLQEAITQNLDELSQ
-1303 DFDGKFEKFVADKL
+1303 DFDDKFEKFVAGKL
-1317 DKIVEN
+1317 DKIVDN
-1323 TAILANAA
+1323 TAILADAA
-1331 LFGNTPDLVSSLDNG
+1331 LFGNTPDFVSSLDNE